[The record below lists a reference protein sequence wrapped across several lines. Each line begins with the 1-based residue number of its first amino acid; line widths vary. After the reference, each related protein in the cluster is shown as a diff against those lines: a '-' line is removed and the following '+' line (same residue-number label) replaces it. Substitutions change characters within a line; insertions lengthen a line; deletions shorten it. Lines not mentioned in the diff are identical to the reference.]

1 MYHMERRKKVHSRDI
16 VKKGRVGSM
25 RLTHGDHGYLRM
37 VEIQA
42 FTCHEYGS
50 LEKAAQCST
59 NDSSLIPIPEPE
71 NTSLSCCGFTIK
83 TIKLPWKKELFLPER
98 KECFHLWYTFVSIVA
113 NDGHSW

>member
-50 LEKAAQCST
+50 LEKSGSVQHQY
-59 NDSSLIPIPEPE
+59 DSSLIPIPEPE
-71 NTSLSCCGFTIK
+71 NTSLSCCGFTI
-83 TIKLPWKKELFLPER
+83 
-98 KECFHLWYTFVSIVA
+98 
-113 NDGHSW
+113 NN